1 MNISCKNHSRKTQ
14 WEKGPFQQWWFCQET
29 WAWGRVVQLAVTS
42 LVDIVVCFPLW
53 LQAVIQSD
61 YTEVKTCCRLI
72 LGNPRSHRYVGRW
85 DYWWKSLEY
94 VWKNTLCQRQ
104 LSSRPEIDMKL
115 LQKRCICLPLMRQQL
130 QQPFANS
137 SLSTE
142 KTLRRSLPASRRQ
155 GWDVH
160 NDTWKQ
166 VLNLVW
172 TPNQTHFKRQ
182 SVVWEL
188 QFRIWHFP
196 QLWITGSLFS

>member
-1 MNISCKNHSRKTQ
+1 MVQESLKKNP
-14 WEKGPFQQWWFCQET
+14 EKGPNGDSAKKPEPGGGSCGSNFACWH
-29 WAWGRVVQLAVTS
+29 
-42 LVDIVVCFPLW
+42 W

-94 VWKNTLCQRQ
+94 VWKITLCQRQ

-137 SLSTE
+137 SLATE
-142 KTLRRSLPASRRQ
+142 KTLRRSLPASWRQ

-160 NDTWKQ
+160 NDT
-166 VLNLVW
+166 
-172 TPNQTHFKRQ
+172 
-182 SVVWEL
+182 
-188 QFRIWHFP
+188 
-196 QLWITGSLFS
+196 